1 MRTVLPV
8 LCSPLTFVSCVF
20 LTAQDLQ
27 IGKVLASLKYS
38 YENNSKLSW
47 CPGKPH
53 SGFDYH
59 CIYFCCSRKA
69 GFGPVLQRPFQEN
82 KHRSKFTLAY
92 EGFLP
97 FIPDYISNI
106 VWRMD

>member
-1 MRTVLPV
+1 MRAVLSV
-8 LCSPLTFVSCVF
+8 WCSPLTFFSCVF

-27 IGKVLASLKYS
+27 TGKVLASLKYS
-38 YENNSKLSW
+38 NENNYKLSW

-69 GFGPVLQRPFQEN
+69 GFGPVLQGELVHN
-82 KHRSKFTLAY
+82 KHQSAFTLAY

-106 VWRMD
+106 MWRMD